1 LQYIRHKR
9 FKFAGFKTNI
19 KKLHKMNI
27 PANLSFT
34 RDHEWLKIEG
44 EEALVG
50 ITDYAQSQLGD
61 IVFVEVET
69 EGEILDKGE
78 SFGTIEAVKTV
89 EDMYMPVSGEIL
101 EFNGK
106 LAANPDLLNKDPY
119 GDGWVIR
126 VKMTNLTETESL
138 LNAKDYQ
145 AHLSSL

>member
-1 LQYIRHKR
+1 
-9 FKFAGFKTNI
+9 
-19 KKLHKMNI
+19 MNI

-34 RDHEWLKIEG
+34 RDHEWLKIDG

-50 ITDYAQSQLGD
+50 VTDYAQSQLGD

-69 EGEILDKGE
+69 EGETLDKGE

-106 LAANPDLLNKDPY
+106 LASNPDLLNKDPY
-119 GDGWVIR
+119 GQGWVIR
-126 VKMTNLTETESL
+126 VRMTNLSEIENL
-138 LNAKDYQ
+138 LNSEAYK
-145 AHLSSL
+145 AHLDTL

>member
-1 LQYIRHKR
+1 
-9 FKFAGFKTNI
+9 
-19 KKLHKMNI
+19 MNI